1 MIQQKYAGLLADAIL
16 IVHVAFA
23 AFIMLGLILI
33 VIGGIFKWRWIR
45 NFWFRLLHLFAI
57 VLVALESWCGV
68 ICPLTD
74 WEMRLREISG
84 QDTYAGEFIAY
95 WLQRLLYYD
104 APPWVFILCYSL
116 FGLVVIGCWI
126 VFRPRRY

>member
-1 MIQQKYAGLLADAIL
+1 MIQQKYTGLLADAIL
-16 IVHVAFA
+16 ITHVIFA
-23 AFIMLGLILI
+23 VFIIFGLIFI
-33 VIGGIFKWRWIR
+33 VMGGICKWSWIH
-45 NFWFRLLHLFAI
+45 NLWFRLLHLFAI
-57 VLVALESWCGV
+57 VLVAMESWCGV

-84 QDTYAGEFIAY
+84 QDTYDGGFIAY

-126 VFRPRRY
+126 VFRPRRH

>member
-1 MIQQKYAGLLADAIL
+1 MIQPKYAGLIADAIL

-23 AFIMLGLILI
+23 AFIVFALILI
-33 VIGGIFKWRWIR
+33 VIGGICKWNWIR
-45 NFWFRLLHLFAI
+45 NLWFRLLHLFAI
-57 VLVALESWCGV
+57 VLVVLESWCGV

-84 QDTYAGEFIAY
+84 QDTYDGGFIAY
-95 WLQRLLYYD
+95 WFQRLLYYD
-104 APPWVFILCYSL
+104 APPWVFIFCYIL
-116 FGLVVIGCWI
+116 FGLVVIVCWI

>member
-1 MIQQKYAGLLADAIL
+1 MIQPKYAGLIADAIL

-23 AFIMLGLILI
+23 AFIVFALILI
-33 VIGGIFKWRWIR
+33 VIGGICKWNWIR
-45 NFWFRLLHLFAI
+45 NLWFRLLHLFAI
-57 VLVALESWCGV
+57 VLVVLESWCGV

-84 QDTYAGEFIAY
+84 QDTYDGGFIAY
-95 WLQRLLYYD
+95 WFQRLLYYD
-104 APPWVFILCYSL
+104 APPWVFILCYSI
-116 FGLVVIGCWI
+116 FGLVVIVCWI

>member
-1 MIQQKYAGLLADAIL
+1 MIQPKYAGFLADAVL
-16 IVHVAFA
+16 ITHVVFA
-23 AFIMLGLILI
+23 AFIIFGLFLI
-33 VIGGIFKWRWIR
+33 IIGGICKWNWIH
-45 NFWFRLLHLFAI
+45 NLWFRLLHLFAI
-57 VLVALESWCGV
+57 VLVAVESWCGV

-84 QDTYAGEFIAY
+84 QDTYDGGFIAY
-95 WLQRLLYYD
+95 WFQRLLYYD

-126 VFRPRRY
+126 VFRPRRH

>member
-1 MIQQKYAGLLADAIL
+1 MIQPKYAGLIADAIL

-23 AFIMLGLILI
+23 AFIVFALILI
-33 VIGGIFKWRWIR
+33 VIGGICKWNWIR
-45 NFWFRLLHLFAI
+45 NLWFRLLHLFAI
-57 VLVALESWCGV
+57 VLVVLESWCGV

-84 QDTYAGEFIAY
+84 QDTYDGGFITY
-95 WLQRLLYYD
+95 WFQRLLYYD
-104 APPWVFILCYSL
+104 APPWVFILCYSI
-116 FGLVVIGCWI
+116 FGLVVIVCWI